1 MINIAIAEDDF
12 RIAQIH
18 EKFIEHLDGF
28 NVIDKAIN
36 AKDTISLLEKR
47 QPDLLLLDIYMPDE
61 LGTDLLPL
69 IRGRFPSVDIII
81 ITASAETRLL
91 QEALRSGVSHYVIK
105 PVSAHKF
112 TEVLLKYREKREWL
126 HSQPEL
132 SQSVID
138 MFFGSGQK
146 EQKQHNDL
154 PTGINSI
161 TLQKIKNALRAAQKG
176 MTAEELGEKMG
187 ASRTTARRYAEFLV
201 SREEALA
208 ELEYGII
215 GRPERKYYLAHE

>member
-28 NVIDKAIN
+28 SVIGKAVN
-36 AKDTISLLEKR
+36 AKDTMSLLEKQ

-61 LGTDLLPL
+61 LGTALLPL
-69 IRGRFPSVDIII
+69 IRRRFPAVDIIVV
-81 ITASAETRLL
+81 TAATETRLL
-91 QEALRSGVSHYVIK
+91 QEALRSGISHYLIK

-112 TEVLLKYREKREWL
+112 TQVLLQYREKRKWL
-126 HSQPEL
+126 LSQTEL
-132 SQSVID
+132 SQSVVD
-138 MFFGSGQK
+138 LYFGSDAK
-146 EQKQHNDL
+146 EQKQLHDL

-161 TLQKIKNALRAAQKG
+161 TLQKIKEALRTAQKG

-201 SREEALA
+201 SQEEALA

-215 GRPERKYYLAHE
+215 GRPERKYYLANE

>member
-1 MINIAIAEDDF
+1 L
-12 RIAQIH
+12 R
-18 EKFIEHLDGF
+18 
-28 NVIDKAIN
+28 
-36 AKDTISLLEKR
+36 
-47 QPDLLLLDIYMPDE
+47 
-61 LGTDLLPL
+61 
-69 IRGRFPSVDIII
+69 
-81 ITASAETRLL
+81 
-91 QEALRSGVSHYVIK
+91 EALRSGVSHYVIK

-112 TEVLLKYREKREWL
+112 TEVLLQYREKREWL
-126 HSQPEL
+126 RSQPEL